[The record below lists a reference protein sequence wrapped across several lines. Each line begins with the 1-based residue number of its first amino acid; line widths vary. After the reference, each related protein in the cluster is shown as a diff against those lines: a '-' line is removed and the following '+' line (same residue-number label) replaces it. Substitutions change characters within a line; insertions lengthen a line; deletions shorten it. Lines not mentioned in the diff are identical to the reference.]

1 MILRNRYFLVLV
13 ALFIGAFVGFK
24 LTETFAVKY
33 IMENLPIDTATLDE
47 KDVYVTE
54 IEDGI
59 FANPKELTYI
69 DKKAKNI
76 ILLIADGMSLSQITA
91 YRMMKGSLNE
101 RISMD
106 NFPYSGIVL
115 THSYNAAVTD
125 SASSATAYSTGFKT
139 NNGVLG
145 LDKDLNVLEN
155 LTETIDKFG
164 FVSSLISTSEVTH
177 ATPAAFASHVDLRWK
192 TDIISSQMIDS
203 KVATILGGGR
213 YFFIP
218 EEEGGKREDGI
229 NLLNE
234 INQSHILLTQKND
247 LSNISGSLNKQVL
260 GLFADE
266 HLRDEDKKDNH
277 KLEPSLAEMLEYSV
291 SRSNL
296 LIDQGCAGFFVMAEG
311 SQVDWAGHSNDFD
324 YLIREMEDFDEAVDL
339 ALEIAKERKDTL
351 VVVTSDHEVGG
362 LLIEPSN
369 PIDNSLDEVKFS
381 FNTAVG
387 GGTHTG
393 VPVPVYA
400 YGPGSEN
407 FTGTLDNTDIYYAM
421 LAALDLDNKNG
432 TCLSR

>member
-1 MILRNRYFLVLV
+1 MILKNRYFLVLV
-13 ALFIGAFVGFK
+13 ALFVGAFVGFK
-24 LTETFAVKY
+24 LTETFAIKY

-54 IEDGI
+54 IDDGT

-69 DKKAKNI
+69 DEKAKNI

-324 YLIREMEDFDEAVDL
+324 YLIREMEDFNEAVDL

>member
-1 MILRNRYFLVLV
+1 MILKNRYFLVIV
-13 ALFIGAFVGFK
+13 ALLLGSFIGFK
-24 LTETFAVKY
+24 LTETFAIKY

-54 IEDGI
+54 IEDGV
-59 FANPKELTYI
+59 FASPKELTYI
-69 DKKAKNI
+69 DSKAKNI

-91 YRMMKGSLNE
+91 YRMMQGSLNE

-106 NFPYSGIVL
+106 KFPYSGIVL
-115 THSYNAAVTD
+115 THSYDAAVTD

-139 NNGVLG
+139 NNGALG
-145 LDKDLNVLEN
+145 LDPDLNEIEN

-177 ATPAAFASHVDLRWK
+177 ATPAAFAAHVDLRWK
-192 TDIISSQMIDS
+192 TDLISAQMIDS

-213 YFFIP
+213 FFFTP
-218 EEEGGKREDGI
+218 EEEGGKREDGR
-229 NLLNE
+229 NLLDE
-234 INQSHILLTQKND
+234 IKESHVLVTEKNQ
-247 LSNISGSLNKQVL
+247 LSNVSDSLDKQVL

-266 HLRDEDKKDNH
+266 HLRDEDKKENH
-277 KLEPSLAEMLEYSV
+277 NLEPSLAEMLQYSIT
-291 SRSNL
+291 RSDL
-296 LIDQGCAGFFVMAEG
+296 LINQGCKGFFIMAEG
-311 SQVDWAGHSNDFD
+311 SQVDWAGHVNDFD

-339 ALEIAKERKDTL
+339 ALEIAKEREDTL
-351 VVVTSDHEVGG
+351 VLVTSDHEVGG
-362 LLIEPSN
+362 LLIEPAN
-369 PIDNSLDEVKFS
+369 PIDNSLDDVKFS

-387 GGTHTG
+387 SGTHTG

-421 LAALDLDNKNG
+421 LAALDLDDKEG
-432 TCLSR
+432 TCLRR

>member
-69 DKKAKNI
+69 DEKAKNI

>member
-1 MILRNRYFLVLV
+1 MILKNRYFLVLV

-69 DKKAKNI
+69 DEKAKNI

-203 KVATILGGGR
+203 KVAIILGGGR

>member
-1 MILRNRYFLVLV
+1 MY
-13 ALFIGAFVGFK
+13 
-24 LTETFAVKY
+24 
-33 IMENLPIDTATLDE
+33 
-47 KDVYVTE
+47 
-54 IEDGI
+54 
-59 FANPKELTYI
+59 
-69 DKKAKNI
+69 
-76 ILLIADGMSLSQITA
+76 
-91 YRMMKGSLNE
+91 
-101 RISMD
+101 
-106 NFPYSGIVL
+106 
-115 THSYNAAVTD
+115 
-125 SASSATAYSTGFKT
+125 
-139 NNGVLG
+139 
-145 LDKDLNVLEN
+145 
-155 LTETIDKFG
+155 
-164 FVSSLISTSEVTH
+164 
-177 ATPAAFASHVDLRWK
+177 
-192 TDIISSQMIDS
+192 
-203 KVATILGGGR
+203 
-213 YFFIP
+213 
-218 EEEGGKREDGI
+218 KR
-229 NLLNE
+229 
-234 INQSHILLTQKND
+234 Q
-247 LSNISGSLNKQVL
+247 NISGSLDKQVL